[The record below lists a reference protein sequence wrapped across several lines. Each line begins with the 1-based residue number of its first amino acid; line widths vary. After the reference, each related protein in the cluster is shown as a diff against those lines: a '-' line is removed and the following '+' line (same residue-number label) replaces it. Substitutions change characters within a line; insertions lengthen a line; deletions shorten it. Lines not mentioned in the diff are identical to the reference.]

1 MKTLRGSIS
10 KSAKAE
16 APPQT
21 PPAWPRGFGVGT
33 GVLCTPPSF
42 RHLHHT
48 HPHNS
53 RNSLLQKLFILW
65 YNKMLGKQ
73 ERKQTKYKW
82 GTKMYRILLV
92 DDEILV
98 RDAIKENI
106 DWQSMDCEL
115 VGDCENGKQAAEFVQ
130 EHPVDIVLTDIL
142 MPYMDGME
150 LSHFLH
156 DNYPDIVIVVFSG
169 FGEFEYAKKAIQ
181 YGVSEYLLKPVTAM
195 ELTGVIQK
203 MKEKVEQTRKEKAKM
218 ESLTKTSEN
227 YRENAQVIRSKT
239 LEALVNC
246 TIDIQK
252 SLDKLEEMGITLSGC
267 GYRVAV
273 FDIDLYSGMYQLDME
288 KRQESA
294 LMAFVLFNISD
305 EIVNRENAGIVY
317 QEGNNRVC
325 VLFQEKWSRN
335 FNGRI
340 KEICHEIQTEI
351 RKVMG
356 TEVSMAIGKWVKTLE
371 ELSGSHDV
379 AVQALQYRYLLGGN
393 LLIDMEEIHPVQDI
407 DLRKSLDRLKE
418 FLKSGKKEEMEA
430 EFQSIEEQ
438 VKQSFAEKSRACMY
452 LQQVIRV
459 VDVAGEEVSSDISR
473 IRDERK
479 DLLCQVTA
487 QKSFEQACKIV
498 KEYILQV
505 YDALT
510 ELNTSSGERQARMAL
525 DYIQKNYMDPNLSLN
540 DICSYLNIS
549 TSYFSTIFKE
559 MTGETFTEVLIR
571 TRMDKAKELLENTMM
586 KNYEIAERVGF
597 ADAHYFGI
605 SFKKMTGCT
614 PTEYARENRR

>member
-1 MKTLRGSIS
+1 
-10 KSAKAE
+10 
-16 APPQT
+16 
-21 PPAWPRGFGVGT
+21 
-33 GVLCTPPSF
+33 
-42 RHLHHT
+42 
-48 HPHNS
+48 
-53 RNSLLQKLFILW
+53 
-65 YNKMLGKQ
+65 
-73 ERKQTKYKW
+73 
-82 GTKMYRILLV
+82 MYRILLV

>member
-1 MKTLRGSIS
+1 
-10 KSAKAE
+10 
-16 APPQT
+16 
-21 PPAWPRGFGVGT
+21 
-33 GVLCTPPSF
+33 
-42 RHLHHT
+42 
-48 HPHNS
+48 
-53 RNSLLQKLFILW
+53 
-65 YNKMLGKQ
+65 
-73 ERKQTKYKW
+73 
-82 GTKMYRILLV
+82 MYRILLV

-115 VGDCENGKQAAEFVQ
+115 AGDCENGKQAAEFVQ

-203 MKEKVEQTRKEKAKM
+203 MKEKVDQIRKEKQKM
-218 ESLTKTSEN
+218 ESLTRTSEN

-246 TIDIQK
+246 TTDIQK
-252 SLDKLEEMGITLSGC
+252 SLNRLEEMGITLSGC

-305 EIVNRENAGIVY
+305 EIVNRENAGVVY

-335 FNGRI
+335 FDGRI

-351 RKVMG
+351 KKVMG
-356 TEVSMAIGKWVKTLE
+356 TDVSMAIGRWVRNLE
-371 ELSGSHDV
+371 ELSSSHDM
-379 AVQALQYRYLLGGN
+379 AVQALQYRYLLGGS
-393 LLIDMEEIHPVQDI
+393 LLIDMEETHPVQDI
-407 DLRKSLDRLKE
+407 DLRESLDKLKE
-418 FLKSGKKEEMEA
+418 ALKAGRKEEMEA
-430 EFQSIEEQ
+430 EFQTIEGQ
-438 VKQSFAEKSRACMY
+438 VKRSLADKSRACMY
-452 LQQVIRV
+452 LQQVIRA
-459 VDVAGEEVSSDISR
+459 VDVAAEEVSADISR
-473 IRDERK
+473 IRETST
-479 DLLCQVTA
+479 DLLCQVTE
-487 QKSFEQACKIV
+487 QKSFGQACEIV
-498 KEYILQV
+498 RKYILQV
-505 YDALT
+505 YEAMT

-571 TRMDKAKELLENTMM
+571 TRMEKAKELLENTTM
-586 KNYEIAERVGF
+586 KNYEIAEKVGF